1 MRQKIVL
8 FFSLLLLVSF
18 TSKSEDSDY
27 ISNYYQLVY
36 EAQIKY
42 LEGKDAEAYK
52 LLKQAE
58 KNCPLLNQ
66 PTINETNI
74 LAELSV
80 KFNKKKEAVH
90 YLEILMKQHGYTL
103 DYFAK
108 DSTFLPL
115 KKCREWK
122 LLERDSEKMQKEY
135 LSTVNF
141 ELRNELFLMK
151 QNDQRVRQKP
161 IDFEEMKRV
170 DEKNEKRFKE
180 IVQQYG
186 YPTESVIGKYSL
198 PNVQSLEVGVL
209 VFHFNDIEY
218 WKPIFLDL
226 IRKGKAPANIYGN
239 IVDSHYRSANM
250 FVYGIYNNVDSTN
263 ISEFDKLDERRTA
276 VGLRPW
282 KQEKKLHELIKKKY
296 GYGF

>member
-8 FFSLLLLVSF
+8 FFSFLLLVSF
-18 TSKSEDSDY
+18 TNKGEDSDY

-66 PTINETNI
+66 TTINEIKI

-80 KFNKKKEAVH
+80 KFNKKKEAFH
-90 YLEILMKQHGYTL
+90 YIEILMKQYGFTF
-103 DYFAK
+103 DYFAN

-115 KKCREWK
+115 KNRKEWK
-122 LLERDSEKMQKEY
+122 MLERDSEKIHKEY
-135 LSTVNF
+135 LGTVNL
-141 ELRNELFLMK
+141 ELRHELFLMK
-151 QNDQRVRQKP
+151 QEDQRVRQKP

-180 IVQQYG
+180 IVKQYG

-198 PNVQSLEVGVL
+198 PNEKSLDVGIFI
-209 VFHFNDIEY
+209 FHFNDIEY

-226 IRKGKAPANIYGN
+226 IRKGKAPADIYGN
-239 IVDSHYRSANM
+239 IVDSHCRSSNI
-250 FVYGIYNNVDSTN
+250 FVYGIYSNVDSTD
-263 ISEFDKLDERRTA
+263 ISEFDKLDERRMA

>member
-1 MRQKIVL
+1 MIKKIGV
-8 FFSLLLLVSF
+8 FFSLFLFVSF
-18 TSKSEDSDY
+18 TGSDNDYDY
-27 ISNYYQLVY
+27 IGTYYQLVY

-66 PTINETNI
+66 PTINEINI

-80 KFNKKKEAVH
+80 KLNKKKDAAH
-90 YLEILMKQHGYTL
+90 YIEILMKQHGYTF

-115 KKCREWK
+115 KKCKEWK
-122 LLERDSEKMQKEY
+122 LLERDSEKIQKEY
-135 LSTVNF
+135 LGTVNF

-209 VFHFNDIEY
+209 VFHFKDIEY

-226 IRKGKAPANIYGN
+226 IRKGKAPADIYGN
-239 IVDSHYRSANM
+239 IVDSHCRSANM
-250 FVYGIYNNVDSTN
+250 FVYGIYSNVDSTY
-263 ISEFDKLDERRTA
+263 ISDFPKLDERRMA

-282 KQEKKLHELIKKKY
+282 KQQKKLHELIKKKY
-296 GYGF
+296 GF